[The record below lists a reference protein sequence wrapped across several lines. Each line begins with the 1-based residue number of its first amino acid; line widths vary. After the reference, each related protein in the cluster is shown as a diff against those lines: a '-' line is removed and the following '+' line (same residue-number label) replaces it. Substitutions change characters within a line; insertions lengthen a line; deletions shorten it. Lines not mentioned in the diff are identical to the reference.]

1 MDSYIK
7 SRKPE
12 DLRLNFRQEELKFR
26 FGNGPIYK
34 SRTSWAIEVNIGKL
48 RTVIYVA
55 VVEADVPLLL
65 GLDYQEKWGIVM
77 DVQEGTLKIKATG
90 ETFKVKTSRTNH
102 WKLKLQ
108 LKSLHEE
115 ASDLVFNVNLDD
127 MDKYKLK
134 KHINKVHKNLGH
146 KSQKQLLL
154 LFKMA
159 EQDKPK

>member
-34 SRTSWAIEVNIGKL
+34 SRTSWAIEVNICKL
-48 RTVIYVA
+48 KTVIYVA

-77 DVQEGTLKIKATG
+77 DV
-90 ETFKVKTSRTNH
+90 
-102 WKLKLQ
+102 
-108 LKSLHEE
+108 
-115 ASDLVFNVNLDD
+115 
-127 MDKYKLK
+127 
-134 KHINKVHKNLGH
+134 
-146 KSQKQLLL
+146 
-154 LFKMA
+154 
-159 EQDKPK
+159 